1 MPPGGIFGINRIR
14 GDNLF
19 CTKYYNE
26 HNSFIAW
33 NILTWNFIDAFTV
46 IDTFA
51 PGGIFQNFGN
61 PNSENISSLPPSM
74 IGIQIQYQVQ
84 NSVAQWLRRSPTNP
98 RSLTAVGSSPGRTTC
113 GKGFFLAVGP
123 YWLARCQYN
132 VTEWHAV
139 LICDIVC
146 QWTSTIKVAISAH

>member
-1 MPPGGIFGINRIR
+1 MPTARDFLLVGVMNGKLNCLIN
-14 GDNLF
+14 L
-19 CTKYYNE
+19 
-26 HNSFIAW
+26 
-33 NILTWNFIDAFTV
+33 ILPLQLKWGA
-46 IDTFA
+46 A
-51 PGGIFQNFGN
+51 
-61 PNSENISSLPPSM
+61 M
-74 IGIQIQYQVQ
+74 
-84 NSVAQWLRRSPTNP
+84 AQWLRRLPTNP

-146 QWTSTIKVAISAH
+146 Q

>member
-1 MPPGGIFGINRIR
+1 MINLELLGIRLFSAVFKKNFSVVHIGSRELLMDPICLTHHIKLLSPCLASSYLIR
-14 GDNLF
+14 S
-19 CTKYYNE
+19 
-26 HNSFIAW
+26 H
-33 NILTWNFIDAFTV
+33 LTSHHSSNFTPDPLPHSL
-46 IDTFA
+46 TFV
-51 PGGIFQNFGN
+51 
-61 PNSENISSLPPSM
+61 SPS
-74 IGIQIQYQVQ
+74 GAA
-84 NSVAQWLRRSPTNP
+84 VAQWLRRSPRNP